1 MKAKVLTFAGLCALA
16 VALAVPAS
24 GAPVNVYPFHGSES
38 NPSFQICGLDLNAD
52 FSFTGVFVVK
62 ASGVSLYPNEF
73 RSVWTNPATGKSI
86 VIQAGNLGVLGP
98 PIDNGDGTVSF
109 ISSGSGNYIV
119 KDAHGAPISLDAGR
133 VVARVTFDAATGAF
147 ISVEFLGINGN
158 ESDTPADSSCESIV
172 AALT

>member
-1 MKAKVLTFAGLCALA
+1 MKAKLLIFAGLCALA

-24 GAPVNVYPFHGSES
+24 GAAVGVYPFHGSES

-62 ASGVSLYPNEF
+62 AGGVSLFPNEF
-73 RSVWTNPATGKSI
+73 RSVWTNPATGKSL
-86 VIQAGNLGVLGP
+86 VIQAGNLGVSGP
-98 PIDNGDGTVSF
+98 PMDNGDGTVSF

-119 KDAHGAPISLDAGR
+119 KDAHGAPVSLDAGR
-133 VVARVTFDAATGAF
+133 VVARVTFDATTGQF
-147 ISVEFLGINGN
+147 RSVEFLSINGN
-158 ESDTPADSSCESIV
+158 ETDTPADSSCDTIV